1 MNNTFSEHE
10 PNDFGTGILFPIQ
23 KPNKPKRAVKS
34 LRPIILLKIT
44 QKILSKIL
52 SNRIH
57 PKVNT
62 YLSKSQSSYRIGRT
76 TADIVWAYRQI
87 LLKIQEQDLTIYSI
101 GVDMSGAFDTIS
113 RDKLI
118 EITEEFLN
126 KDEMRI
132 LRVLLSD
139 KI

>member
-1 MNNTFSEHE
+1 
-10 PNDFGTGILFPIQ
+10 
-23 KPNKPKRAVKS
+23 
-34 LRPIILLKIT
+34 
-44 QKILSKIL
+44 
-52 SNRIH
+52 
-57 PKVNT
+57 
-62 YLSKSQSSYRIGRT
+62 
-76 TADIVWAYRQI
+76 
-87 LLKIQEQDLTIYSI
+87 
-101 GVDMSGAFDTIS
+101 MSGAFDTIS